1 VTSEADEV
9 RAAAA
14 FKDEARAY
22 WSEVA
27 AEAKIEREQVS
38 VFEEEERA
46 LRRSEA
52 QGRSLA
58 FTGSL
63 FLSLDFEVFLYAA
76 EVEERAVAAERIC
89 AALQPVPGL
98 GAFKTLEIAGGALWR

>member
-46 LRRSEA
+46 LRR
-52 QGRSLA
+52 LA